1 MSKYYAVKKGHLT
14 GIFRTWKECEQ
25 SIKGYSGAKYK
36 SFLTKTDATHYL
48 HDTKPAVQ
56 SLKQTHHGVLYTD
69 GASRRNPGHAS
80 FGGVLYMNNSI
91 VSTFYHYLGAK
102 KTNMEAEYHGLCEG
116 LLLAKM
122 IGFQSI
128 EVYVDNQTIV
138 KQLNGEFQC
147 RSENL
152 IDLYKHSHDIL
163 QSFQSFSITHIY
175 RVHNKKADELANI
188 ALDTLTSK
196 LDTRQGIKFISKEYT
211 FPYFTNKNV
220 LSKKLELF

>member
-1 MSKYYAVKKGHLT
+1 MSKYYAVKKGHFT

-25 SIKGYSGAKYK
+25 SIKGYNGAKYK
-36 SFLTKTDATHYL
+36 SFLTKTDATNYL
-48 HDTKPAVQ
+48 QDTKSTIQ
-56 SLKQTHHGVLYTD
+56 STKQSYHGILYTD

-80 FGGVLYMNNSI
+80 FGGVLYVNNNI
-91 VSTFYHYLGAK
+91 VSTFYHYLGSK

-116 LLLAKM
+116 LLLGKM
-122 IGFQSI
+122 IGLHSI

-152 IDLYKHSHDIL
+152 IDLYRNSLDIL
-163 QSFQSFSITHIY
+163 RSFHSFSITHIY

-188 ALDTLTSK
+188 ALDTITSK
-196 LDTRQGIKFISKEYT
+196 LDIVPNVTFLSKEYT

-220 LSKKLELF
+220 LSKKLQLF